1 MVAEDVVPRQADV
14 GDGLVERLIELKV
27 VEHDIAEADS
37 EFAVLVGG
45 VANDLLDDVVRHI
58 VNFCLVAGLR
68 IAEHHD
74 AEFVWFGFW
83 SESEV
88 NGRGE
93 GASGLDTFI
102 FGCWGPVGLVD
113 VKELGDL
120 VCGDGGFE
128 SPGLHDVDDRVIGDG
143 ELVFAIAVG
152 FGDGD
157 AVADT
162 DVGQGLSGFGVSD
175 AALRGLGLRW
185 EGEIDFSE
193 CEAAD
198 EGGGSGEEVA
208 SEHEAGFT
216 RGQC

>member
-1 MVAEDVVPRQADV
+1 MVAENVVPREADI
-14 GDGLVERLIELKV
+14 GDGLVERLIEFKV

-45 VANDLLDDVVRHI
+45 VTDYLLDNVVRHV
-58 VNFCLVAGLR
+58 VNFGLVAGLG

-74 AEFVWFGFW
+74 AELVGFGFW

-93 GASGLDTFI
+93 GAGGLDTFI
-102 FGCWGPVGLVD
+102 FCGGRTVGLVD

-128 SPGLHDVDDRVIGDG
+128 PPGFYDMDNRVFSDG
-143 ELVFAIAVG
+143 ELVFAIPVG
-152 FGDGD
+152 FCDSD
-157 AVADT
+157 AVADA
-162 DVGQGLSGFGVSD
+162 DVGQRLSGFGVSD
-175 AALRGLGLRW
+175 AALRGLGLRL

-193 CEAAD
+193 CESAD
-198 EGGGSGEEVA
+198 EASGSGEEVA
-208 SEHEAGFT
+208 SEHGAGFT
-216 RGQC
+216 LGEC